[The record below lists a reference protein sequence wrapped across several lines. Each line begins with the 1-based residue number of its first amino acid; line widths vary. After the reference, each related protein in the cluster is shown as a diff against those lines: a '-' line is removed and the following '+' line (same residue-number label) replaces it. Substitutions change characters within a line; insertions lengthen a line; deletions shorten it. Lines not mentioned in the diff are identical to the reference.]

1 MTTAISAQ
9 EGDVLSSAMVG
20 VVAQGNIQSTFT
32 VTVSTSDGTAVG
44 KCRIYYLCIVTTVSG
59 YETKG
64 RHAVAMSTNLYT
76 MDCKPCLV
84 SVFTHGHYLA
94 LICHAWWQGDI

>member
-1 MTTAISAQ
+1 MTTEISAQ

-44 KCRIYYLCIVTTVSG
+44 KDL
-59 YETKG
+59 
-64 RHAVAMSTNLYT
+64 L
-76 MDCKPCLV
+76 LV
-84 SVFTHGHYLA
+84 HCYN
-94 LICHAWWQGDI
+94 C